1 MVPFLPLTLIVAP
14 PGCPPIF
21 TTSASFRSTFVP
33 EWLTV
38 IFLSLLEK
46 STVAS
51 GATLDLLAVSLLVV
65 MFQPLLAVSFT
76 SFNCSS
82 VAARPCVANPDTVKV
97 LLVNP
102 VKVPVVPLS
111 TTLLAAFFNVMLF
124 ASIVLLLA
132 PAVITV
138 LVDVLTLLLLEASFI
153 STFPSVNLV
162 VPTVKLPALVKF
174 TSFASF
180 NCKVSE
186 PLATTPI
193 LPSVNV
199 PLAPPV
205 TLS

>member
-82 VAARPCVANPDTVKV
+82 VAARP
-97 LLVNP
+97 
-102 VKVPVVPLS
+102 
-111 TTLLAAFFNVMLF
+111 
-124 ASIVLLLA
+124 
-132 PAVITV
+132 
-138 LVDVLTLLLLEASFI
+138 
-153 STFPSVNLV
+153 
-162 VPTVKLPALVKF
+162 
-174 TSFASF
+174 
-180 NCKVSE
+180 
-186 PLATTPI
+186 
-193 LPSVNV
+193 
-199 PLAPPV
+199 
-205 TLS
+205 